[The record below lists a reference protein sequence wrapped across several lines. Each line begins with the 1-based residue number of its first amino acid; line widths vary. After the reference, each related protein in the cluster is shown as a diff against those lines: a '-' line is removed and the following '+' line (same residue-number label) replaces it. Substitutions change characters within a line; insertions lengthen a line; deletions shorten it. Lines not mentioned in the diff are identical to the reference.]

1 MPRTKIFHGWWI
13 VAAGCVVWVFDSA
26 TFGYGLSVFYKR
38 IIDDFGWTRAQVAG
52 AISLSTLE
60 GGMLGGVGGLL
71 VDRFGPRPVMIVG
84 VTFMSLGLVMLS
96 RVTTL
101 FQFYLVLMGLV
112 AVGHSLSFLVPI
124 DTTVANWFIKRR
136 GTAFGLLRGAISIGA
151 AGVPLLAW
159 FITQYGWRTAFVAA
173 GIGTFVIGMAATFVM
188 RRPPEYYGLL
198 PDGETGEQGA
208 DPVTAPADKAAS
220 SLLPA
225 TKAAGVPRAPDI
237 GMTPRQA
244 LNTQAF
250 WVISFAFSLRMM
262 VTGAVL
268 LHAIPLV
275 EDMGYSTATAATVL
289 GSIGVVS
296 LTGRIGGGWLC
307 DSVGTKR
314 VAVGSVVILA
324 ISTLVLAF
332 AQSLWMIV
340 LFVAIYAPSYGC
352 QVAAMPSMRADYF
365 GRLAFGTISG
375 LSGVI
380 MMGGAMLGPFFAA
393 YVYDSTGSYQIAFL
407 AFSGLSLV
415 SAALFLSL
423 KHPSYR

>member
-1 MPRTKIFHGWWI
+1 LPRTKILHGWWI
-13 VAAGCVVWVFDSA
+13 VAAGCANSA

-38 IIDDFGWTRAQVAG
+38 IIDDFGWTRTQVAG

-84 VTFMSLGLVMLS
+84 VTLMSLGLVMLS

-188 RRPPEYYGLL
+188 RRQPEYYGLL

-208 DPVTAPADKAAS
+208 EPVTAPADEAAG

-225 TKAAGVPRAPDI
+225 TEAAGVPRAPDI
-237 GMTPRQA
+237 GMTPLQA

-262 VTGAVL
+262 VTGAIL

-275 EDMGYSTATAATVL
+275 EDMGYSTATAAIVL

-332 AQSLWMIV
+332 AQSLWMVV

-407 AFSGLSLV
+407 VFSGLSLV

-423 KHPSYR
+423 KPPGYR